1 MFPKVKFSNW
11 LIPALLV
18 LALVVSGCGNSG
30 NSAVSGNNQTA
41 PQDNQSLKQGNPVT
55 LTISAAASLKESMEE
70 IASLYEKEHE
80 NIKLTMN
87 FGASGSLQKQ
97 IEQGA
102 PADLFVSAGQK
113 QMNALIEGKYVTE
126 DSKIDL
132 LRNQLVLVVPS
143 DADAVPG
150 SLDDLSQ
157 SGFDKIA
164 LGEPEVVPA
173 GSYTKESLEHEQL
186 WEPLQ
191 PKMVFAKDVTQVL
204 TYVESGNAD
213 AGFVYESDAKLS
225 SKVKTAF
232 VIDEASHAPIVYP
245 AGIIAATK
253 YSDDA
258 KEFLAFLQTPAAR
271 EIFLKNGFTASE

>member
-1 MFPKVKFSNW
+1 MFHKNKYINRLLSGFLLLFV
-11 LIPALLV
+11 LV
-18 LALVVSGCGNSG
+18 LQGCGNTAD
-30 NSAVSGNNQTA
+30 SAAGVNGQPIPRNT
-41 PQDNQSLKQGNPVT
+41 GVT
-55 LTISAAASLKESMEE
+55 LTVSAAASLKDSMEE

-80 NIKLTMN
+80 NIELTMN

-102 PADLFVSAGQK
+102 PADLFISAGQK
-113 QMNALIEGKYVTE
+113 QMNALIEGKFVDE
-126 DSKIDL
+126 ESKVDL
-132 LRNQLVLVVPS
+132 LRNKLVLIVPS
-143 DADAVPG
+143 DADVVPG
-150 SLDDLSQ
+150 TLDDLSQ
-157 SGFDKIA
+157 SGLGKIA

-173 GSYTKESLEHEQL
+173 GFYTKETLEYERL
-186 WEPLQ
+186 WETLQ

-232 VIDEASHAPIVYP
+232 AIDETSHAPIIYP
-245 AGIIAATK
+245 AGIVAATK

-271 EIFLKNGFTASE
+271 DVFLKHGFTASE